1 MLNEPDAKP
10 KVCYIAFLREEQ
22 KDVIPDFEQLIYSH
36 WDTAAGSPPKARAV
50 EPLPDPDLQLL
61 SWTGNAPRFP
71 SNLLEKFAEG
81 TAGHNHIVEMRKT
94 FLAAFPD
101 ASTGSGR
108 ADGGK
113 GSQAQ
118 RTIRATDQPDFSV
131 DGGAVPVDLT
141 EELRPAIV
149 KEADFSVTRRGV
161 GVVWQFLYVVSCIM
175 VFMKCVSLDASF
187 LADVRVWNLAG
198 RDMLLVRV
206 ASRPL

>member
-1 MLNEPDAKP
+1 MSFRILNSSF
-10 KVCYIAFLREEQ
+10 IHIGTQLRGLLQ
-22 KDVIPDFEQLIYSH
+22 RPEQLNHSQIPTCSSFLGQEMRR
-36 WDTAAGSPPKARAV
+36 DF
-50 EPLPDPDLQLL
+50 LPTC
-61 SWTGNAPRFP
+61 WR
-71 SNLLEKFAEG
+71 NLLKE
-81 TAGHNHIVEMRKT
+81 R
-94 FLAAFPD
+94 
-101 ASTGSGR
+101 R
-108 ADGGK
+108 ATITSFRGK

-118 RTIRATDQPDFSV
+118 RTIRATGQPDFSV
-131 DGGAVPVDLT
+131 DGGAAPVDLT

-187 LADVRVWNLAG
+187 LADMRVWNLAG